1 MGRLINFLKAEPV
14 LVTGALQAVLALLSA
29 TVVTWSAGET
39 GAILAATTA
48 ALALVNAVA
57 ARKVSTA
64 VVTGFT
70 TAVVTLLVAF
80 GVPGVSPGIVS
91 VLNGAVTAVMA
102 LILRQNVTP
111 VASLPRKPP
120 AHAHP

>member
-1 MGRLINFLKAEPV
+1 LLNFVKTEPV
-14 LVTGALQAVLALLSA
+14 LLTGAVQAVLALLSA
-29 TVVTWSAGET
+29 TVVSLTADET
-39 GAILAATTA
+39 GALLAASSA
-48 ALALVNAVA
+48 VLALIA
-57 ARKVSTA
+57 AAATRKVSTS

-80 GVPGVSPGIVS
+80 GVPGVNPGIVS

-111 VASLPRKPP
+111 VASLPKTPP